1 MAAKYQRGNLG
12 AGLSTTFGMLTG
24 DLFHVQA
31 YFWQARSQ
39 NALKERFGRETSGS
53 LSFRFMRPGGYIT
66 VRGDIPATKAVEP
79 DSWVG
84 QISNIVYTE
93 AASKTITFSVV
104 VESFEFDNS
113 QPDSE
118 LKSFTATCKL
128 TAKPTYSG
136 YGSATA
142 GGSVTKSDVTLY
154 GGDIVID
161 PAAVVLAGEAT
172 VIIDW
177 WTLSADTDAAT
188 VTRLTDAMTAATAPN
203 SLKKRPSS
211 INQDAPDG
219 GIITLRFGLNDT
231 NDDVLNPHTTRFV
244 DPNGLERTEET
255 TAINGTPDDP
265 TQNALVL
272 RGTRDIKH
280 NDGATQSVAMWAE
293 RTTVQ
298 DITFPGSPTSSDKL
312 GSSGST
318 IAIRPQ
324 KVSTQVTGSASEP
337 SFTPGGAY
345 KKREWSFT
353 QHTDAGK
360 YIHRIEAGLTTVQ
373 EEEENSNSILNIDP
387 SGIGTFEV
395 HGRIVVTATTVDPD
409 AGTVTAGLSLAST
422 ATKEVHDNAFMRVF
436 TYKTLTNEESIEHHG
451 SSATAS
457 NTMPQLTT
465 VGITNID
472 TEVITVAST
481 MTPGAIAYDQQST
494 YINTS
499 GYDRLA
505 ATKINKTL
513 AQVRITKIN
522 DDLIIYEAA
531 QTARLE
537 HTRTNAT
544 PTLAGTSAAVVI
556 VDSVQLATGVY
567 KKMLGEFGQYVVY
580 GSITVRRRKT
590 GISNLT
596 DTQFLTTRGS
606 VNADV
611 FLNYPVATVM
621 FTGVTQRTSW
631 KSVIEGVAHTQVY
644 DLHYLYRSIGFHDE
658 GQIQIGR
665 WFLST
670 STHTIGATPALSL
683 VKGWSVGN
691 APSATFAPFLV

>member
-1 MAAKYQRGNLG
+1 MASKYQRGNLW
-12 AGLSTTFGMLTG
+12 AGLSTTFGMLAG

-93 AASKTITFSVV
+93 ALNKTITFSVV

-142 GGSVTKSDVTLY
+142 SGTVTKSDVTLY

-231 NDDVLNPHTTRFV
+231 NDDVLNPQTVRTE
-244 DPNGLERTEET
+244 DPNALASAEKT
-255 TAINGTPDDP
+255 TALNTTPGSGTI
-265 TQNALVL
+265 AGLVS
-272 RGTRDIKH
+272 RGITYIKL
-280 NDGATQSVAMWAE
+280 NDGAVQQVKEWGVRS
-293 RTTVQ
+293 TVE
-298 DITFPGSPTSSDKL
+298 DIAFPGSPTSSDKL

-360 YIHRIEAGLTTVQ
+360 YVHRIDAGLTTVQ
-373 EEEENSNSILNIDP
+373 EDEENSNSILSIDP

-395 HGRIVVTATTVDPD
+395 HGRIVATATTADPD
-409 AGTVTAGLSLAST
+409 SGTVTAGLSLAST

-481 MTPGAIAYDQQST
+481 MTPGAIAYDQQTT
-494 YINTS
+494 YMNTA
-499 GYDRLA
+499 GYDHLV

-522 DDLIIYEAA
+522 DDLVIYEAA
-531 QTARLE
+531 QTVRFE
-537 HTRTNAT
+537 RTA
-544 PTLAGTSAAVVI
+544 TLAGGGTSAACRI
-556 VDSVQLATGVY
+556 VDSVQLATGSY
-567 KKMLGEFGQYVVY
+567 KKILGEFGQWVSY
-580 GSITVRRRKT
+580 GTVIVRRRKT
-590 GISNLT
+590 GIDNL
-596 DTQFLTTRGS
+596 DDVHFFSTRGS
-606 VNADV
+606 VNSDV
-611 FLNYPVATVM
+611 FLGFAVGTLMYVGTS
-621 FTGVTQRTSW
+621 QRSSW
-631 KSVIEGVAHTQVY
+631 KSVIEGQNHTAVY
-644 DLHYLYRSIGFHDE
+644 DLHFQYRSVGFWEDS
-658 GQIQIGR
+658 QVPIGR
-665 WFLST
+665 WFMT
-670 STHTIGATPALSL
+670 SATHTAGSTPALSAL
-683 VKGWSVGN
+683 GKGWSAGTV
-691 APSATFAPFLV
+691 PSVTFSAFLI